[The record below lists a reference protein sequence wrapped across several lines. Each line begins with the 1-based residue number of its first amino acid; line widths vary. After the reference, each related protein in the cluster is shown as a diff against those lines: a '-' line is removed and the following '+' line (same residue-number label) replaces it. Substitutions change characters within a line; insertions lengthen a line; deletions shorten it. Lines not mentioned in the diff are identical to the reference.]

1 MKSLCVRTHLQKAG
15 DSVGWEYTY
24 DGLGRRVRRERGG
37 VVVNYLYS
45 GDTGVAE
52 GNGSDWVYSG
62 YGSAMLTRG
71 GANPST
77 DTVQQWSL
85 RGDLVAQS
93 NRSGVFSPA
102 PITDAFGGL
111 VLGTRQVYDWN
122 GAWGY
127 RNEPLTGGL
136 VKVGVRW
143 YDPTVDRF
151 LQQDPWLG
159 EVYEPLTLNAYGYCV
174 NDPMNAVDP
183 DGRQA
188 ARTADGRYVSI
199 PSGETIGKPRPN
211 VPPPFIIVIIWHPG
225 ITLNITWTPP
235 FIVPQGT
242 LCTITVAPAPKKPG
256 EPPTDVPPPFLP
268 PVVPGPG
275 GIDRIAGP
283 EDYYRNSRV
292 RYH

>member
-1 MKSLCVRTHLQKAG
+1 ML
-15 DSVGWEYTY
+15 
-24 DGLGRRVRRERGG
+24 
-37 VVVNYLYS
+37 
-45 GDTGVAE
+45 AE
-52 GNGSDWVYSG
+52 KMGSDWVYSG

-77 DTVQQWSL
+77 DTFQQWSL

-111 VLGTRQVYDWN
+111 VSGDRQVYDWN

-143 YDPTVDRF
+143 YDPTVGRF

-159 EVYEPLTLNAYGYCV
+159 SLSVPLTLNAYAYCV

-183 DGRQA
+183 SGQKPGDIFNSSRSAALDAMRYYMPKSVNEGVEYAGWIYKIKEGYTYGHPSKGTPDG
-188 ARTADGRYVSI
+188 V
-199 PSGETIGKPRPN
+199 
-211 VPPPFIIVIIWHPG
+211 
-225 ITLNITWTPP
+225 TL
-235 FIVPQGT
+235 
-242 LCTITVAPAPKKPG
+242 PAPQTQGGKRTIVGTYHTHPMPYHIDGFSEKDYQYISGLVKNYPKCTHHYVG
-256 EPPTDVPPPFLP
+256 TESGNVWEYAVGSQPTKI
-268 PVVPGPG
+268 G
-275 GIDRIAGP
+275 RW
-283 EDYYRNSRV
+283 RK
-292 RYH
+292 

>member
-1 MKSLCVRTHLQKAG
+1 MMNGCQP
-15 DSVGWEYTY
+15 E
-24 DGLGRRVRRERGG
+24 GLLRRYRSSQ
-37 VVVNYLYS
+37 YLYGACNS
-45 GDTGVAE
+45 VLAE
-52 GNGSDWVYSG
+52 KMGSDWVYSG

-77 DTVQQWSL
+77 DTFQQWSL

-111 VLGTRQVYDWN
+111 VSGDRQVYDWN

-143 YDPTVDRF
+143 YDPTVGRF

-159 EVYEPLTLNAYGYCV
+159 SLSVPLTLNAYAYCV

-183 DGRQA
+183 SGKVVWWVVAGIVVGVVIIVVAESVDNDNHKDTREVDENGNV
-188 ARTADGRYVSI
+188 TVKCVSEGWDF
-199 PSGETIGKPRPN
+199 PLDKVFN
-211 VPPPFIIVIIWHPG
+211 PPPAHRNPD
-225 ITLNITWTPP
+225 L
-235 FIVPQGT
+235 
-242 LCTITVAPAPKKPG
+242 LLPAPSTGSSSSPSEGTRKSAPIVDKDTIKDAVKDAAKDIIKEVG
-256 EPPTDVPPPFLP
+256 KDLILKR
-268 PVVPGPG
+268 G
-275 GIDRIAGP
+275 R
-283 EDYYRNSRV
+283 
-292 RYH
+292 